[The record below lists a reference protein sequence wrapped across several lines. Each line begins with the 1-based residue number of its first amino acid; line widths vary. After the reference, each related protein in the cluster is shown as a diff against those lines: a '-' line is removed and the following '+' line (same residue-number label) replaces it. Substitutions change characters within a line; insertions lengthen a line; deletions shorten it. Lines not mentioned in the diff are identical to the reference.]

1 MAEKFALWNHGSE
14 YEVEKLKDDE
24 DTYNFSI
31 VAYVI
36 SSHATQYTNE
46 PIHFMLEDKDYLPQI
61 DGWKL
66 TDAYISKGFKESLAI
81 ATMIN
86 EHGEQV
92 KIRTSER
99 GLYCEALTL
108 IQDLMHRFS
117 YIAKKYDS
125 ALLYN
130 LLEHPFNI
138 INIKFSN
145 SFSLYEINIREYM
158 TYISK
163 CKDVFSKEQ
172 DYSDKDRAQI
182 RILKHNVSDLV
193 EEVHN
198 LDIQHFF

>member
-14 YEVEKLKDDE
+14 YEVEKIKDDE

-66 TDAYISKGFKESLAI
+66 TDAYISKWFKDSRAI

-86 EHGEQV
+86 DHGEQL
-92 KIRTSER
+92 KISTGEH
-99 GLYCEALTL
+99 ALSYNAL
-108 IQDLMHRFS
+108 SHIQDLMHRFS
-117 YIAKKYDS
+117 CIARKYDS
-125 ALLYN
+125 ALLYE
-130 LLEHPFNI
+130 LIERPFNA
-138 INIKFSN
+138 NDLKFSN
-145 SFSLYEINIREYM
+145 SFSLYEINIRKYM

-172 DYSDKDRAQI
+172 EFSDKDKEQI
-182 RILKHNVSDLV
+182 QILKHSVSKLV
-193 EEVHN
+193 EKVHN
-198 LDIQHFF
+198 LDIQHFL